1 MKLMDKEILD
11 MMDSQMVKRH
21 NKEIYAERQRNGG
34 IVMYKVHD
42 NKLVEFFSIEDWDA
56 DDWEFQKQWDILE
69 FVKLDIKKRLK
80 NFKNFFKNL

>member
-1 MKLMDKEILD
+1 MKLMDKKVLD

-21 NKEIYAERQRNGG
+21 NQEIYAERQRNGG

>member
-21 NKEIYAERQRNGG
+21 NREIYAERQRNGG
-34 IVMYKVHD
+34 IVMYKIHD

-56 DDWEFQKQWDILE
+56 DDWEFQKQWSVLE
-69 FVKLDIKKRLK
+69 FVKLDIKKRFK

>member
-1 MKLMDKEILD
+1 MKL
-11 MMDSQMVKRH
+11 
-21 NKEIYAERQRNGG
+21 
-34 IVMYKVHD
+34 
-42 NKLVEFFSIEDWDA
+42 

>member
-21 NKEIYAERQRNGG
+21 NREIYAERQRNGG
-34 IVMYKVHD
+34 IVMYKIHD
-42 NKLVEFFSIEDWDA
+42 NKFVEFFSIEDWDA